1 MTEALVVV
9 LIVVGYVLV
18 LCVGFLA
25 VLAFMNLAG
34 PLIERYEV
42 WLTSIAKRWSR

>member
-1 MTEALVVV
+1 MTAVLMVV
-9 LIVVGYVLV
+9 LIVGGYALV

-42 WLTSIAKRWSR
+42 WLTSIAKRWKR